1 MAGAHLRAFP
11 ASPLPF
17 AGVWKTSPCGIDCT
31 CVAKYPLRK
40 ALLRSGGMIPGE
52 DMQLLVLDAIAAFA
66 IVHGLAHHAGPPL
79 PRGVRADR
87 VVIEKHTR
95 RLTLLR
101 KGRVLKRYR
110 VVLGPDPEGPKMR
123 AGDGR
128 TPEGTYRVDWR
139 NRRSRSYLSLHIS
152 YPDRL
157 DRERAKILAADP
169 GGDIMIHGLPNGRG
183 WLGRFYQMFYRTEGC
198 IALTNG
204 EMREIWRAVPD
215 GTVVE
220 IRP

>member
-1 MAGAHLRAFP
+1 MR
-11 ASPLPF
+11 
-17 AGVWKTSPCGIDCT
+17 
-31 CVAKYPLRK
+31 
-40 ALLRSGGMIPGE
+40 
-52 DMQLLVLDAIAAFA
+52 LLVLDAILLLGFLS
-66 IVHGLAHHAGPPL
+66 GLAHHAGPPL
-79 PRGVRADR
+79 PEGARADR
-87 VVIEKHTR
+87 VVIEKRER

-110 VVLGPDPEGPKMR
+110 VVLGPHPEGPKMR

-128 TPEGTYRVDWR
+128 TPEGTYRIDWR
-139 NRRSRSYLSLHIS
+139 NRRSRSFLALHIS
-152 YPDRL
+152 YPDRV
-157 DRERAKILAADP
+157 DRERARILAARP

-183 WLGRFYQMFYRTEGC
+183 WLGRFYQLFYRTEGC
-198 IALTNG
+198 ISVTNA